1 MSEAKYPDWSRLL
14 MDAWAKGIQNMK
26 EEPLDEALKE
36 IDIQM
41 RKSFLE
47 ESQSDETPIIRPS
60 SGTVCAAQSYYIKN
74 EFPREPMPPTIMA
87 TFVMGHFVHEITYAA
102 LRSGLPEGVLI
113 DTEIACETG
122 FPEGCNQKG
131 TADLVL
137 SLLDPELMPEGTPL
151 HILGDVKTMT
161 GFGFRGHKSAGYD
174 QLGSDC
180 WGHVSQLST
189 YSHSPTLTERYPGI
203 EKAGALLIAANKESP
218 QMGIWPRHVAPRAIE
233 EARER
238 TLKNI
243 NVSKD
248 EHPGADL
255 FNKYGSEVAFY
266 CGASG
271 RKGYCPYVKRC
282 QKERRNN
289 DYVK

>member
-1 MSEAKYPDWSRLL
+1 MA
-14 MDAWAKGIQNMK
+14 AWAKGIQNMQ

-47 ESQSDETPIIRPS
+47 ENQRDETPIIRPS
-60 SGTVCAAQSYYIKN
+60 SGTVCATQSYYIKN
-74 EFPREPMPPTIMA
+74 GFKREPMPPTIMA

-102 LRSGLPEGVLI
+102 LRSGLPDGVNI
-113 DTEIACETG
+113 DTEISCETG
-122 FPEGCNQKG
+122 FPEGCNKMG

-137 SLLDPELMPEGTPL
+137 TIEDESLLPEMEVK

-189 YSHSPTLTERYPGI
+189 YSHSPTLMEKYPGI

-218 QMGIWPRHVAPRAIE
+218 QMGIWPRHVAPRAIA

-243 NVSKD
+243 HVSKD

-255 FNKYGSEVAFY
+255 FDKYGSEVAFY

-282 QKERRNN
+282 QEERRKS
-289 DYVK
+289 DYAK